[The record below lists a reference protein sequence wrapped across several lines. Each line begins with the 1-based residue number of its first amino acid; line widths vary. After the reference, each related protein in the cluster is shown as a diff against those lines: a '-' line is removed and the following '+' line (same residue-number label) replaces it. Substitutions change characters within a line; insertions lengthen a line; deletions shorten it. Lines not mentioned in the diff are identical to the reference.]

1 MKALTRNFL
10 SLLLG
15 DALYRLAGFLA
26 TAYLARVL
34 GQEGFGVVSFCLAV
48 LSYAMFASNNGLTVV
63 GTRIVSGKTGDILP
77 SVNAVVFLRLLHAL
91 AAALLLVAI
100 LFLIYGPAEIF
111 FVSAAYLAYL
121 IPSVFL
127 IEWFFQG
134 REQMLPITAGRLI
147 GIGFYL
153 LCIYC
158 FVSDRQDILY
168 TPAGYFAG
176 AAVNG
181 LFLMLFFYR
190 GGMRLK
196 FRFDLRQMKPI
207 WLSSIPVSLSTSMTQ
222 LALQAPPLF
231 LAFYGNFESVGVYSV
246 AFRLITMILVFDRLL
261 GFLFFPA
268 VCRWIQNKTDLID
281 NLKRSVRIVT
291 LFAFVFSLIIV
302 VLSEYLVEFAFG
314 SQYRESV
321 IIMQL
326 LAGYACLTFIN
337 SVLSYTLIGLKREN
351 AYLRSLIWSAGG
363 FLICLIALSADA
375 NPAGPAVALVV
386 FEYVSLLMMN
396 YHLKTRI
403 SMRTAFTVT
412 VASGVAFIAVYL
424 FMYVSLFAG
433 FVNIIMVFLTVITF
447 IVFLTGIRISDF
459 RYMKKITL

>member
-34 GQEGFGVVSFCLAV
+34 GQEGFGVINFCLAV
-48 LSYAMFASNNGLTVV
+48 LSYAMFASNNGLTVT
-63 GTRIVSGKTGDILP
+63 GTRIVSGKTGDLLP
-77 SVNAVVFLRLLHAL
+77 SVNAVVFLRLVHAL
-91 AAALLLVAI
+91 AAALLLIAV
-100 LFLIYGPAEIF
+100 LFLIYGPTEIF
-111 FVSAAYLAYL
+111 FISAAYLAYL

-134 REQMLPITAGRLI
+134 REQMLPIAAGRLI
-147 GIGFYL
+147 GIGVYL
-153 LCIYC
+153 FFIYC
-158 FVSDRQDILY
+158 FVSDRQNILL
-168 TPAGYFAG
+168 TPVGYVLG

-181 LFLMLFFYR
+181 IFLMIYFYR
-190 GGMRLK
+190 SGMRLK

-231 LAFYGNFESVGVYSV
+231 LAFYGTFESVGVYSV

-268 VCRWIQNKTDLID
+268 VCRWIQNKSGLNE

-291 LFAFVFSLIIV
+291 SFAFVFLLSIV
-302 VLSEYLVEFAFG
+302 VISEYLIEFAFG

-321 IIMQL
+321 LIMQI
-326 LAGYACLTFIN
+326 LAGYACLTFVN

-363 FLICLIALSADA
+363 FLICLIAFSEDVH
-375 NPAGPAVALVV
+375 PAGPSVALVV
-386 FEYVSLLMMN
+386 FEYISFLMMN
-396 YHLKTRI
+396 YHLKTRL
-403 SMRTAFTVT
+403 SMRPAFTVT
-412 VASGVAFIAVYL
+412 LAFGVVWISVYY

-433 FVNIIMVFLTVITF
+433 FVNIIMVFLTVIPF
-447 IVFLTGIRISDF
+447 IVLLTGIRISDF
-459 RYMKKITL
+459 RYMKKIAL